1 MCEFAYSLGGVV
13 GVVLILLALFVIG
26 PIAVFFGGGI
36 WSALMG
42 WETSEDADAR
52 AGVAQDS
59 AASD

>member
-1 MCEFAYSLGGVV
+1 MRGAYSLGGVV

-26 PIAVFFGGGI
+26 PIAIFAGGGI

-42 WETSEDADAR
+42 WESSEDADAG

-59 AASD
+59 AASA